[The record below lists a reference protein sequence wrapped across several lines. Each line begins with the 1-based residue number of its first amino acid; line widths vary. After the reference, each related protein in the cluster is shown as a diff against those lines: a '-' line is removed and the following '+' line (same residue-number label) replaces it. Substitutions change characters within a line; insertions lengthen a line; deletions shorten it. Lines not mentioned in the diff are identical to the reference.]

1 MTADAATRVGRG
13 RRRAKAGGASR
24 HPRRARAVR
33 WSSSLLS
40 EKPVPQRPRIL
51 GGCLNL
57 TGARGVHSALTRVRI
72 SKRCLRESCMRE
84 TRTCSLSG
92 GRRPAPSGAP
102 PPTRQVQGRQGVALP
117 RPDVVRPSPASP
129 LPSPRS
135 SHIPC
140 RITAFRLSCEVS
152 ETFHSGNSFGNRTPL
167 PRLRLPSS
175 CRGPLVFLEMRV
187 VSHSV
192 TSGPPITP
200 PVLRPAPSAGSR
212 NPVAPYA
219 VVRYRVP

>member
-1 MTADAATRVGRG
+1 VVA
-13 RRRAKAGGASR
+13 RAYLFPPLSSGGASL
-24 HPRRARAVR
+24 ARAC
-33 WSSSLLS
+33 
-40 EKPVPQRPRIL
+40 PGHQRPLVEPCVRFARIV
-51 GGCLNL
+51 C
-57 TGARGVHSALTRVRI
+57 ARTQNV
-72 SKRCLRESCMRE
+72 RE

-92 GRRPAPSGAP
+92 GRRPAPTGAP

-175 CRGPLVFLEMRV
+175 CRGPLVFLGMRV